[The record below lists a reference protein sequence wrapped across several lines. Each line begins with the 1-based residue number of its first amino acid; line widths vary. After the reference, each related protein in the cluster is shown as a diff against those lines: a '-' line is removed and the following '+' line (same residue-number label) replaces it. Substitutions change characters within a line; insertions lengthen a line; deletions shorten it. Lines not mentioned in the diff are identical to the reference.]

1 MGALSEWGGFVKLWG
16 KILLVMDRLMNSG
29 QGDTLVRTLLSSPSL
44 EFVRKG
50 CANKSRVQEE
60 AVAENMKNI
69 LLVMSS
75 QGILVPPSEKPEHE
89 ALWNETWKR
98 LDRFLP
104 HLFAEIFPEEAKKP
118 KGGTIRKS
126 QESTPSSAQIPQRQ
140 STPVQVKPE
149 NVGKPEEQKENSSEK
164 KAEV

>member
-1 MGALSEWGGFVKLWG
+1 M
-16 KILLVMDRLMNSG
+16 LMIY
-29 QGDTLVRTLLSSPSL
+29 V
-44 EFVRKG
+44 
-50 CANKSRVQEE
+50 VQEE

-75 QGILVPPSEKPEHE
+75 QSIIVPPSENQEHE

-118 KGGTIRKS
+118 RNVAKT
-126 QESTPSSAQIPQRQ
+126 QETAPAQPQRQ
-140 STPVQVKPE
+140 PTPVQAQVQAQAQPE
-149 NVGKPEEQKENSSEK
+149 KGESSSEK
-164 KAEV
+164 QQEP